1 MATLRNKMLVKM
13 TEGWKARSLESN
25 HFCLAHSD
33 IQIAHFWKLWPSYV
47 ILCDNDAM
55 DSE

>member
-1 MATLRNKMLVKM
+1 MATLRNKMLLKM

-33 IQIAHFWKLWPSYV
+33 IQTALFWKLRPSYV
-47 ILCDNDAM
+47 ILYDKDAM
-55 DSE
+55 ESE